1 MTDFAAAFTR
11 MAERIAAIEEA
22 DFNGA
27 FVVVT
32 PDGTVIDQMLQG
44 SRDEG
49 SFWILVKT
57 KTEVGYA
64 EFQQRGM
71 EQTFGGFR
79 R

>member
-27 FVVVT
+27 LVLVA
-32 PDGTVIDQMLQG
+32 PDGTAIDMMIQG
-44 SRDEG
+44 SRDEVV
-49 SFWILVKT
+49 FWSMAKSKI
-57 KTEVGYA
+57 EIA
-64 EFQQRGM
+64 ASEFANRGI
-71 EQTFGGFR
+71 EPSFGGFR